1 MEKERVNHYTK
12 RLWNANHIT
21 EIRSILK
28 EFEFECVSKNASTS
42 MDYVE
47 IVREL
52 NVKLYEQHKE
62 VDSYF
67 EYRTTGFADLIL
79 FDELILWSSETDD
92 REFDEGKNDYEPL
105 VPFIKKQFNQIADKM
120 QKLRF

>member
-1 MEKERVNHYTK
+1 
-12 RLWNANHIT
+12 
-21 EIRSILK
+21 
-28 EFEFECVSKNASTS
+28 

-47 IVREL
+47 IVTDL
-52 NVKLYEQHKE
+52 NIELYEQHKE

-67 EYRTTGFADLIL
+67 EYRTTGFAHLIL
-79 FDELILWSSETDD
+79 FDESLLWSSEADD
-92 REFDEGKNDYEPL
+92 REFDEDGNDYEPL

>member
-1 MEKERVNHYTK
+1 
-12 RLWNANHIT
+12 
-21 EIRSILK
+21 
-28 EFEFECVSKNASTS
+28 

-52 NVKLYEQHKE
+52 NVELYERHKE
-62 VDSYF
+62 FDSYFEYRTAGFTDSILFDSYF

-79 FDELILWSSETDD
+79 FDGLLLWSSETDD
-92 REFDEGKNDYEPL
+92 REFDEDKNDYEPL
-105 VPFIKKQFNQIADKM
+105 VPFIKKQFNQIADGM

>member
-1 MEKERVNHYTK
+1 
-12 RLWNANHIT
+12 
-21 EIRSILK
+21 
-28 EFEFECVSKNASTS
+28 

-52 NVKLYEQHKE
+52 NVELYERHKE
-62 VDSYF
+62 FDSYF

-79 FDELILWSSETDD
+79 FDGLLLWSSETDD
-92 REFDEGKNDYEPL
+92 REFDEDKNDYEPL
-105 VPFIKKQFNQIADKM
+105 VPFIKKQFNQIADGM